1 MPNGRELLFFSGKGD
16 ALTLCRTVLSKTS
29 DVRRFPVT
37 SHASGGNKLAVSL
50 QMNRLAYAQIH
61 SDVDLWRLEL
71 TDNGRIQSPPVP
83 FISSTKPDFEPEYSP
98 DGRRIA
104 FTSSRSGVNQIW
116 VCDSDGL
123 NPVQLTSYGG
133 EVLYGPRWSRD
144 GQQIGF
150 NVEGLKGAP
159 TQIYVVNANGGRPQR
174 LQTPTAWAQWPN
186 WSHDGQ
192 WIYFASVNEHH
203 DVQVWKMR
211 TNGKDVVQL
220 TRNGGDKPQESPDGK
235 AIYFDKGWPEAST
248 IWTIS
253 VNGGEEARVLDSVGN
268 RDQWRVGPKGI
279 YYMTLGDN
287 GHPEIRF
294 YDFLTRK
301 SRILHTMPRQSDMG
315 ISISPDSR
323 SILYPQYDEGGADL
337 MLVENFK

>member
-1 MPNGRELLFFSGKGD
+1 VVREIDSSATAMYGPNSLAWTPDSKWIAFSTPRGATWPLVAVSIDTGEERRLTAPPIGVSADDGPSFSPDGRSLCFSRILDGSTRADLYVLQLDPGFRPSGEPKLVPLENPINISPAWMPDGRELLFFSGKGD
-16 ALTLCRTVLSKTS
+16 ALTLFRTVLSKTS
-29 DVRRFPVT
+29 AVRRFPVT

-50 QMNRLAYAQIH
+50 LMNRLAYAQIH

-159 TQIYVVNANGGRPQR
+159 TQIYVVNANGGRPKR

-186 WSHDGQ
+186 WCLVGQ
-192 WIYFASVNEHH
+192 WI
-203 DVQVWKMR
+203 
-211 TNGKDVVQL
+211 
-220 TRNGGDKPQESPDGK
+220 
-235 AIYFDKGWPEAST
+235 
-248 IWTIS
+248 
-253 VNGGEEARVLDSVGN
+253 
-268 RDQWRVGPKGI
+268 
-279 YYMTLGDN
+279 
-287 GHPEIRF
+287 
-294 YDFLTRK
+294 
-301 SRILHTMPRQSDMG
+301 
-315 ISISPDSR
+315 
-323 SILYPQYDEGGADL
+323 
-337 MLVENFK
+337 